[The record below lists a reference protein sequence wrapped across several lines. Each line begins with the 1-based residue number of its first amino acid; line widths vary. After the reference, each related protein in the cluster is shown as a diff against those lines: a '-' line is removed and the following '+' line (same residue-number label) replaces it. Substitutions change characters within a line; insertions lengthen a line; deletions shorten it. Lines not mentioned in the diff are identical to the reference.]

1 MSDNL
6 TLPGEKIAVIEEY
19 ESGKNTFDDGHNVRS
34 AVVGTTDIDKKN
46 RVAQVKTAKE
56 TTMPKVNDVVIGTV
70 VAVMSSMMA
79 VSIDYVNNK
88 PSSSNIECIC
98 QTREFRRKGVALLND
113 VVALKITSNL
123 NGTNHASINEPELGV
138 LFTRCKKCGGNV
150 IPMRDAIKCVDCNWI
165 DERKLSKNFGKSDF
179 VKLER

>member
-6 TLPGEKIAVIEEY
+6 TMPGEKIAVIEEY

-70 VAVMSSMMA
+70 VAVMS
-79 VSIDYVNNK
+79 
-88 PSSSNIECIC
+88 
-98 QTREFRRKGVALLND
+98 
-113 VVALKITSNL
+113 
-123 NGTNHASINEPELGV
+123 
-138 LFTRCKKCGGNV
+138 
-150 IPMRDAIKCVDCNWI
+150 
-165 DERKLSKNFGKSDF
+165 
-179 VKLER
+179 

>member
-1 MSDNL
+1 
-6 TLPGEKIAVIEEY
+6 
-19 ESGKNTFDDGHNVRS
+19 
-34 AVVGTTDIDKKN
+34 
-46 RVAQVKTAKE
+46 
-56 TTMPKVNDVVIGTV
+56 
-70 VAVMSSMMA
+70 MA

-98 QTREFRRKGVALLND
+98 HTREFRRKAVALLND